1 MVWGDPYVNDF
12 DKSYL
17 VGRDLFIISD
27 REIPLQSYKVP
38 EWTIMAVYSLPEGST
53 QETLWTKETLIAI
66 RDMEKEVKALDEY
79 MKCLCALDFRSC
91 RGYVDEV
98 EGLKPEDVKLEK
110 RHHITPEREKMAQ
123 VMMKVP
129 VMNNMAQCLIK

>member
-1 MVWGDPYVNDF
+1 MVDIKDKNVDEDEAAKRAAYEKEIEGLSPEERAEFDLGTETPLTNLMVRRPCCILGIGFAIMIVISMISFYFEWLLPQTQTDRDFMVWGDPYVNDF

-53 QETLWTKETLIAI
+53 
-66 RDMEKEVKALDEY
+66 
-79 MKCLCALDFRSC
+79 
-91 RGYVDEV
+91 
-98 EGLKPEDVKLEK
+98 
-110 RHHITPEREKMAQ
+110 
-123 VMMKVP
+123 
-129 VMNNMAQCLIK
+129 

>member
-53 QETLWTKETLIAI
+53 
-66 RDMEKEVKALDEY
+66 
-79 MKCLCALDFRSC
+79 
-91 RGYVDEV
+91 
-98 EGLKPEDVKLEK
+98 
-110 RHHITPEREKMAQ
+110 
-123 VMMKVP
+123 
-129 VMNNMAQCLIK
+129 